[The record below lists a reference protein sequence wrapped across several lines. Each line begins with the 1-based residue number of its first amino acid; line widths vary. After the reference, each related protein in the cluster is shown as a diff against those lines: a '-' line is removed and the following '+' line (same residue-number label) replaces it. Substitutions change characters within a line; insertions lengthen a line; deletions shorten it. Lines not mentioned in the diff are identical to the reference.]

1 MAGKCRVKLFL
12 QSSAEKL
19 NMMGVKEIINLRKSG
34 DDFTKLARD
43 KAREY
48 RGVRRILDIR
58 CNDEI

>member
-1 MAGKCRVKLFL
+1 
-12 QSSAEKL
+12 
-19 NMMGVKEIINLRKSG
+19 MMGVKEVINLRKSG
-34 DDFTKLARD
+34 DDFIKLARD